1 MNSAEEESFA
11 KKMGGGERRFRSGGR
26 PEAEMEEEEEGTVC
40 RLFFTLPQHYC
51 CYSAK
56 VTGESKWRKTAKKH
70 GRGR

>member
-11 KKMGGGERRFRSGGR
+11 KKMGGGERRFRSGG
-26 PEAEMEEEEEGTVC
+26 PEAEMEEGEEGTVC

-51 CYSAK
+51 CYSAE
-56 VTGESKWRKTAKKH
+56 VTGESKWRETAKKH